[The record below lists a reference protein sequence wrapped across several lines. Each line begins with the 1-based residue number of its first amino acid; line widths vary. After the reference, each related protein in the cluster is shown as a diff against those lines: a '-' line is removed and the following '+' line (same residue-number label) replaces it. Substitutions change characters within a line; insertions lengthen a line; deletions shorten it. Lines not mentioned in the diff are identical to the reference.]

1 MPPLICKADLG
12 KIHQVIDNVISNAY
26 KFSGPGTS
34 ITITPAKPAVHPV
47 SGRQLIGLVVHDA
60 GIGMTPGQLARVFER
75 FYRADKTGT
84 IPGNGL
90 GLSISR
96 EIMELMGG
104 QIIIASA
111 PQQGTTVSL
120 MFEQFDELPQLLP
133 PARPSP
139 LPTTTTMA

>member
-1 MPPLICKADLG
+1 MLN
-12 KIHQVIDNVISNAY
+12 NVISNAY
-26 KFSGPGTS
+26 KFSGPGTG

-47 SGRQLIGLVVHDA
+47 SGRRLIGLVVQDA
-60 GIGMTPGQLARVFER
+60 GIGMTPEQLARVFER
-75 FYRADKTGT
+75 FYRADKTGA

-104 QIIIASA
+104 QVIIAST

-120 MFEQFDELPQLLP
+120 MFEQFYEPPQLLP
-133 PARPSP
+133 PARPSS
-139 LPTTTTMA
+139 LPTLTTMA

>member
-1 MPPLICKADLG
+1 
-12 KIHQVIDNVISNAY
+12 VIDNVISNAY
-26 KFSGPGTS
+26 KFSGPDTG

-60 GIGMTPGQLARVFER
+60 GIGMTPEQLARVFER
-75 FYRADKTGT
+75 FYRADTTGT

-104 QIIIASA
+104 QIIIAST

-120 MFEQFDELPQLLP
+120 MLERFDELLLP
-133 PARPSP
+133 TP
-139 LPTTTTMA
+139 TTMA